1 MPRVCTV
8 CTHPK
13 RKAIDLAFVRSDGSK
28 RRIAAQYHISPTA
41 VRRHAK
47 HILSGMIKANEA
59 REVANAESL
68 VAQVRKLQDRTEIIW
83 ERAER
88 DEDGKLG
95 LGAIREAR
103 GILELLAK
111 LAGEIDSRP
120 QVNILFSPEWLR
132 VRSVL
137 LESLMPFPEARVAVA
152 RSLVALESNN
162 GDRR

>member
-1 MPRVCTV
+1 M
-8 CTHPK
+8 
-13 RKAIDLAFVRSDGSK
+13 
-28 RRIAAQYHISPTA
+28 
-41 VRRHAK
+41 
-47 HILSGMIKANEA
+47 SGMVKANEA
-59 REVANAESL
+59 RELANAESL
-68 VAQVRKLQDRTEIIW
+68 VDQVRKLQQRTEIIW

-88 DEDGKLG
+88 NEDGKLG

-120 QVNILFSPEWLR
+120 QVNILLSPEWVR

-137 LESLMPFPEARVAVA
+137 VEALMPFPEARVAVS
-152 RSLVALESNN
+152 RCLVALESNN